1 MNAHNTSEVC
11 LHPYTDLADIMQHVF
26 LRWCIHLLTLTIFGA
41 SFGAAGVG
49 SRPAACF
56 SYSPF
61 GMAALSL
68 GEVFALLFQNL
79 FPSISEFLEAGWT
92 KSCWILN

>member
-11 LHPYTDLADIMQHVF
+11 LHTYTDLADIMQHVF
-26 LRWCIHLLTLTIFGA
+26 FRWCIHLLTLTIFGA

-49 SRPAACF
+49 SRPA
-56 SYSPF
+56 SVIH
-61 GMAALSL
+61 LL
-68 GEVFALLFQNL
+68 GWLPGVFALLFQNL

-92 KSCWILN
+92 VWILN